1 MEHISHVIRQG
12 KLQGLAW
19 VPLIVAICLNAG
31 AAHPAELATHHLLT
45 LEVAR
50 QIASGAELV
59 AEKNGWPCVIAVV
72 DSSGY
77 LITLSRMDA
86 SPMLASVE
94 LAPAKAKTAA
104 LFGKPTKELEDAIR
118 AGRIAA
124 TTAGFVEMD
133 GGVPLV
139 VAGEVVGAIGVS
151 SARPDWDVAIA
162 EAGAAVLS
170 K

>member
-1 MEHISHVIRQG
+1 LTIRRGHMEHISHVIRQG

-50 QIASGAELV
+50 QIASSAELV
-59 AEKNGWPCVIAVV
+59 AEKNGWPCVITVV

-86 SPMLASVE
+86 SARTNDRRRATISEARWVQFFCW
-94 LAPAKAKTAA
+94 
-104 LFGKPTKELEDAIR
+104 LFGREGQSKSNNCMTSLSAIR
-118 AGRIAA
+118 R
-124 TTAGFVEMD
+124 
-133 GGVPLV
+133 LR
-139 VAGEVVGAIGVS
+139 S
-151 SARPDWDVAIA
+151 Q
-162 EAGAAVLS
+162 
-170 K
+170 

>member
-1 MEHISHVIRQG
+1 MSFAKASCRDW
-12 KLQGLAW
+12 LW

-50 QIASGAELV
+50 QIASSAELV

-86 SPMLASVE
+86 SARTNDRRRATISEARWCSSFAGFLG
-94 LAPAKAKTAA
+94 AKAS
-104 LFGKPTKELEDAIR
+104 PR
-118 AGRIAA
+118 ATIA
-124 TTAGFVEMD
+124 
-133 GGVPLV
+133 
-139 VAGEVVGAIGVS
+139 
-151 SARPDWDVAIA
+151 
-162 EAGAAVLS
+162 
-170 K
+170 

>member
-50 QIASGAELV
+50 QIASSAELV
-59 AEKNGWPCVIAVV
+59 AEKNGWPCVITVV

-77 LITLSRMDA
+77 LVTLSRMDA
-86 SPMLASVE
+86 STTDVE
-94 LAPAKAKTAA
+94 PRYRKLDGAVLWPAFWARRPIQEQQLHDVTLSNSTAA
-104 LFGKPTKELEDAIR
+104 LAMSLWRNTAPEHYDVLLNVIPHSPTTLKFWPRL
-118 AGRIAA
+118 G
-124 TTAGFVEMD
+124 
-133 GGVPLV
+133 
-139 VAGEVVGAIGVS
+139 
-151 SARPDWDVAIA
+151 
-162 EAGAAVLS
+162 
-170 K
+170 